1 MSSLVPSTPRR
12 LRVRFTLT
20 RLDLAL
26 VAMAFIWGS
35 NFTVIKAALLVMPEV
50 GFNAIRMILASLL
63 FVALLARGDG
73 LRATLATLSRG
84 DWIRLAALGLI
95 GHTFYQWLFMA
106 GVARTSVA
114 NSSLIFGCTP
124 ITVSI
129 LSALG
134 GHERIGRVRWA
145 GVLLSL
151 AGVYLVVGQRAQ
163 GGASRFGDLLVVGA
177 MFSWA
182 VYTIGSR
189 AMLTRHSPLVLT
201 ALTMAIGT
209 AFYAPFGIPSL
220 ARMDWT
226 AVPPIAW
233 LGLLYSAVFALV
245 VAYLIWYTAVQ
256 RVGSSHT
263 SIYSN
268 VVPLVAM
275 VVAAVGLGEPLTA
288 QKIIGAAAILGGVAL
303 TRMEVRKPGT
313 PSALQ

>member
-1 MSSLVPSTPRR
+1 
-12 LRVRFTLT
+12 
-20 RLDLAL
+20 
-26 VAMAFIWGS
+26 
-35 NFTVIKAALLVMPEV
+35 VMPEV
-50 GFNAIRMILASLL
+50 AFNAIRMILASLL
-63 FVALLARGDG
+63 FMALLARGGG
-73 LRATLATLSRG
+73 LRAATSALSRR
-84 DWIRLAALGLI
+84 DWIRLIALGLI

-134 GHERIGRVRWA
+134 GHERIGPVRWA

-151 AGVYLVVGQRAQ
+151 AGVYLVVGGRAQ
-163 GGASRFGDLLVVGA
+163 AGASRFGDLLVMGA
-177 MFSWA
+177 MFSWS

-189 AMLTRHSPLVLT
+189 SMLTRHSPLVLT

-209 AFYAPFGIPSL
+209 ACYAPFGIPTL
-220 ARMDWT
+220 ARLAWST
-226 AVPPIAW
+226 VPIIAW
-233 LGLLYSAVFALV
+233 VGLAYSAVFALV

-275 VVAAVGLGEPLTA
+275 IVAAVGLGEPLTA
-288 QKIIGAAAILGGVAL
+288 PKVMGAAAILGGVAL
-303 TRMEVRKPGT
+303 TRMEVRAAPVE
-313 PSALQ
+313 A